1 MAYDVDAS
9 AVSDFIGVPFSST
22 SNPTKAYVSNVL
34 IPLVIP
40 EVLGD
45 IEWEVN
51 REKLNNYIP
60 DYLAGYSAGWG
71 VTNGSNATFFI
82 RGVPLADV
90 DGDGTVTIS
99 TGSKGDIVL
108 YLNDTS
114 AGTWTIATAATVADI
129 HTGKIVFD
137 TPPAENVE
145 VYADYRYYINGRPLH
160 LREDLK
166 RLFKQAVAYRC
177 AINIWQNPNADIVQ
191 IIDAYSVDGINISKG
206 GQAAINMKT
215 MERFDKLYRDV
226 IRKINGMVVDLE

>member
-1 MAYDVDAS
+1 MPYDVDAS
-9 AVSDFIGVPFSST
+9 AVSDFIGVTFSPT

-34 IPLVIP
+34 IPLVVP
-40 EVLGD
+40 EVLAD

-51 REKLNNYIP
+51 REKLNDYVP
-60 DYLAGYSAGWG
+60 DVLSGYSAGWG
-71 VTNGSNATFFI
+71 TTNGSNATFFI

-90 DGDGTVTIS
+90 DGDEVVVIATGTA
-99 TGSKGDIVL
+99 GDITL

-129 HTGKIVFD
+129 HTGRIVFD
-137 TPPAENVE
+137 TPPGGNVE
-145 VYADYRYYINGRPLH
+145 IYADYRYYINGRPVH
-160 LREDLK
+160 MRQDLK

-191 IIDAYSVDGINISKG
+191 IIDAYSVDGINVSKG

-215 MERFDKLYRDV
+215 MERFDKLYRNT